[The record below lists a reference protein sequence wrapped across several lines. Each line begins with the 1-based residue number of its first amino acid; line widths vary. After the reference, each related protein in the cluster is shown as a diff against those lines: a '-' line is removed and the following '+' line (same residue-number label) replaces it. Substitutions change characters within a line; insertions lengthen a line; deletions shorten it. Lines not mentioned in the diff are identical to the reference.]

1 MRSLLVLLHRWFGL
15 FSAVFLF
22 IAGFTGALIA
32 WDHEIDEW
40 LNPQLFHADPPVTAE
55 PLPALEL
62 ANRVEAADARVRVGF
77 MSLRTEPGHTHG
89 MSVNARLDPATGKA
103 YVLEYDQL
111 GVHPGSGEIQGRR
124 LWGALSLSREQ
135 IMPFL
140 YKLHYSLH
148 LPAISGLESGILL
161 MGVVAVVWTLDS
173 FIALWISFP
182 NRKQWRKSFGFRLRS
197 GARKL
202 NFDLHRSGGVWLWPL
217 VLVLAFTAVSMNL
230 NRELMRPLV
239 SLFSTISPNPFA
251 DREVSALPIEPLLT
265 REQVLELA
273 RPEAVRRGITAPA
286 GGIFYSP
293 EFGLY
298 GVGFYEGSDSH
309 TNGGLGNPWLYFDGR
324 DGHAA
329 GAELPGTGSAGDVF
343 LQAQFP
349 LHSGRI
355 AGSFGRILVT
365 ILGLAIATLSVTGVV
380 IWAQKRR
387 SRVWQSRREATA
399 PPSSTTPL
407 GSAAE

>member
-1 MRSLLVLLHRWFGL
+1 MRTVLVLLHRWLGL

-22 IAGFTGALIA
+22 IAGLTGALMA
-32 WDHEIDEW
+32 WDHELDEW
-40 LNPQLFHADPPVTAE
+40 LNPQLFHADPLVVGQ
-55 PLPALEL
+55 PLTGLEL
-62 ANRVEAADARVRVGF
+62 ANRIEAADPRLSVGF
-77 MSLRTEPGHTHG
+77 MSLETEPGHTHG
-89 MSVNARLDPATGKA
+89 MSVNARLDPATGKP
-103 YVLEYDQL
+103 YVLAYDQL
-111 GVHPGSGEIQGRR
+111 GVHPGTGEIQGRR
-124 LWGALSLSREQ
+124 LWGELSLSREQ

-148 LPAISGLESGILL
+148 LPLVGGFESGILL
-161 MGVVAVVWTLDS
+161 MGAVAVVWTIDS
-173 FIALWISFP
+173 FVALWIAFP
-182 NRKQWRKSFGFRLRS
+182 NRKQWRKSFAFRLRS

-217 VLVLAFTAVSMNL
+217 LLVLGVTAVSMNL
-230 NRELMRPLV
+230 NREVMRPLV
-239 SLFSTISPNPFA
+239 SLFSTITPNPFA
-251 DREVSALPIEPLLT
+251 DREIAELPIEPTLT
-265 REQVLELA
+265 REQVLEIA
-273 RPEAVRRGITAPA
+273 RAEAVRRGITAPA

-293 EFGLY
+293 EFALY

-329 GAELPGTGSAGDVF
+329 GAEIPGSGSAGDLF

-355 AGSFGRILVT
+355 AGTFGRVLVT
-365 ILGLAIATLSVTGVV
+365 LLGLVIATLSVTGVV

-387 SRVWQSRREATA
+387 SRVWQNRRDVAA
-399 PPSSTTPL
+399 PSSASPL